1 MEKQLVPDI
10 NLINMQISVW
20 NLKTTQDKKKT
31 EITQDYSKAGLT
43 I

>member
-20 NLKTTQDKKKT
+20 NLKTTQDKKK
-31 EITQDYSKAGLT
+31 QK
-43 I
+43 